1 MSLPRILIHLD
12 HNPHPRVF
20 DALMAIDGGVDH
32 VLDYGD
38 VDPQDVALLVS
49 GALYSRPQGQLSGT
63 AVLITG
69 TNDRVVE
76 EMVRQAQR
84 AFFGSY
90 RVSLMSECKGGN
102 AVAGATVARIS
113 QLFDLQDVPAIVI
126 GGGPVGARIAGL
138 LSAAGARARLTVFD
152 AVEADE
158 RRQFVATALDQE
170 VETVIWKSG
179 DPVTPLLEEVRL
191 IVAAGPP
198 GLVLVPRTAWGSAA
212 EVELLVDVSGA
223 EPAGIEGITGEED
236 GDRLSAGGRDLLI
249 LGGLAISRY
258 KIRVHRE
265 AVRRLFDGDPV
276 VLGPREIAAIAREVV
291 PRPLRPRPEPT

>member
-1 MSLPRILIHLD
+1 
-12 HNPHPRVF
+12 
-20 DALMAIDGGVDH
+20 VDH
-32 VLDYGD
+32 VLDYGG

-49 GALYSRPQGQLSGT
+49 GALYSRPQDQLSGT

-84 AFFGSY
+84 AFFGPY

-113 QLFDLQDVPAIVI
+113 QLTELEHAPAIVI

-152 AVEADE
+152 QVEGDE
-158 RRQFVATALDQE
+158 RRRFVATALGQE

-179 DPVTPLLEEVRL
+179 DPVAPLLEGVRL
-191 IVAAGPP
+191 VVAAGPP

-212 EVELLVDVSGA
+212 ALELLVDVSGA

-236 GDRLSAGGRDLLI
+236 GDRLSAGGHDLLI

-265 AVRRLFDGDPV
+265 AVRRLFDGPV
-276 VLGPREIAAIAREVV
+276 VLGPRDIAAIAREVV
-291 PRPLRPRPEPT
+291 S